1 MKIPAKIFR
10 LWCEKHSRGDVARL
24 VNFTKA
30 SKPTIIK
37 ALRHGEASEENILK
51 ISKYYSEKKLA
62 TEKEIESRALKLL
75 THGTK
80 ENY

>member
-1 MKIPAKIFR
+1 MKIPTKIFR

-37 ALRHGEASEENILK
+37 ALRHGQASEENILK
-51 ISKYYSEKKLA
+51 ISEYYSEKKMA
-62 TEKEIESRALKLL
+62 TEKEIETQALKML
-75 THGTK
+75 TDGTTK
-80 ENY
+80 NY